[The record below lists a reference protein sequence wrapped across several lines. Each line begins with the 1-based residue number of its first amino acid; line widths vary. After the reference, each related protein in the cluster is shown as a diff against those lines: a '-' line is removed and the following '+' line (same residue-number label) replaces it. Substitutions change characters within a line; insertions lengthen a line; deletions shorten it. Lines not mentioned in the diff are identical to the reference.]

1 MKRILVNA
9 TQQEELRVAMV
20 DGQKLY
26 DLDIEVPS
34 QEQKKANIY
43 KAVITRIE
51 PSLEA
56 AFVNY
61 GVERHGFL
69 PFKEISKLYF
79 KNNNTPQGERPAIK
93 DLIEEGQQLVVQ
105 VEREERGNKG
115 AALTTFISLAGR
127 YLVLMPNNPRAG
139 GVSRRIEGDDRKEV
153 REALNDVVV
162 PDGMGAIVR
171 TAGVGRSSEELT
183 WDLEYLQKVWSAI
196 QTAADERDEPFLIY
210 QESNAMIRALRDHFR
225 SDINEII
232 IDDKNIYN
240 DAKHFIQQVMPNSM
254 RKLKLYEDHVP
265 LFNRYQIEGQ
275 IESAFQREVS
285 LPSGGAIVIDHTEA
299 LLSIDINSARA
310 TKGSDIEQTALQTN
324 LEAADEVARQLRLR
338 DLGGLIVID
347 FIDMLANKN
356 QREVE
361 NRLRDAVKL
370 DRARIQIGRISRFG
384 LLEMSRQ
391 RLRPSLGESSQ
402 IVCPRCN
409 GQGTIRNSESLA
421 LAILRLLEEEAMKD
435 KTGKVMAR
443 VPVDV
448 GTFLLNEKRL
458 SLQEI
463 EKRHKIDLIIVPQSH
478 TESPHFEVQ
487 RFRSDDKTAEGKTS
501 FELSETPDEEELITT
516 STNRPA
522 PKPAVSMVAMDAP
535 APTPVETTKTKSSN
549 TKDSADNETRPG
561 IIKRVIQW
569 LFQEPEVIDEKSQS
583 STSAKDQRHSNS
595 HRHSGRRRNNQ
606 RRNNNHRN
614 DRATQATK
622 NNDQSKEA
630 EVVTQDKPSSE
641 QRSESRGSNKNNQRG
656 NRNSRNRNRN
666 RNRNRSNKSSDSTQH
681 VETNSSTETTSSPR
695 ANQDNDRHSV
705 PSRVTNTANSQS
717 PAHDAQQPKA
727 QQSGVSNT
735 RMSDNDEVK
744 KQSKPQAA
752 AHTETKQEASNKNMQ
767 DSSSQ
772 SKNSPVLQQVTT
784 KPEHLVSK
792 DSSASIPRSQPAEKS
807 QDSKRITSSDSSQ
820 RTHDAEPSTPVPS
833 TPATK
838 ISSSPLQQVETK
850 PMLTESK
857 VISPGMQRVTTK
869 TASDEQQPESTKNL
883 SQHSNTDSQ
892 SKD

>member
-26 DLDIEVPS
+26 DLDIEAPS

-240 DAKHFIQQVMPNSM
+240 DAKHFIQQVMPNSI

-463 EKRHKIDLIIVPQSH
+463 EKRHKVDLIIVPQSH

-487 RFRSDDKTAEGKTS
+487 RFRSDDKVTEGKTS
-501 FELSETPDEEELITT
+501 FELSETPDEEDLITT
-516 STNRPA
+516 STSRPA

-622 NNDQSKEA
+622 NNNQSKEA
-630 EVVTQDKPSSE
+630 AVVTQDKPSSE
-641 QRSESRGSNKNNQRG
+641 QRSESRGFSKNNQRG

-681 VETNSSTETTSSPR
+681 VETNSSAETTSSPR
-695 ANQDNDRHSV
+695 YNQDNDRHSV

-767 DSSSQ
+767 DSSSP

-784 KPEHLVSK
+784 KPEHSVSK
-792 DSSASIPRSQPAEKS
+792 DSSASIPRSQPAERS
-807 QDSKRITSSDSSQ
+807 QDIKRITSSDSSQ
-820 RTHDAEPSTPVPS
+820 RSHDAKPS

-838 ISSSPLQQVETK
+838 IPSSPLQQVETK

-857 VISPGMQRVTTK
+857 VTSPGMQQVTTK
-869 TASDEQQPESTKNL
+869 TASDEQQPEST
-883 SQHSNTDSQ
+883 
-892 SKD
+892 